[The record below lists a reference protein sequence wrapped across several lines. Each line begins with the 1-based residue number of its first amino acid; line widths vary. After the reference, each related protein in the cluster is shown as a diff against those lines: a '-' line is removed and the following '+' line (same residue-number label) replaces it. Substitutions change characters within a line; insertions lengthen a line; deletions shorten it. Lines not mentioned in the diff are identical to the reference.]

1 MKGSED
7 VGFPGGRG
15 GGRLC
20 LQTGSATVFVSS
32 HHVDPLFLLV
42 TCVSVVSF
50 LASCQGSTRYGV
62 RVETPP
68 LRGPDA
74 VRCCVVTV

>member
-7 VGFPGGRG
+7 VGFPGGG
-15 GGRLC
+15 GEGDRAYRPAQPLC
-20 LQTGSATVFVSS
+20 VSS
-32 HHVDPLFLLV
+32 RHVDPLFLLV